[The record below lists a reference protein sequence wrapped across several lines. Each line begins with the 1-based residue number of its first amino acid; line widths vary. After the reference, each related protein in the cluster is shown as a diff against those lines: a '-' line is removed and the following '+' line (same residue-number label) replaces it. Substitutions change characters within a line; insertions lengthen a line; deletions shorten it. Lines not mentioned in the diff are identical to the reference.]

1 MFQFL
6 LIILLI
12 FAWTAVVGAIALCYV
27 QAKVTK
33 EYGEKYQ
40 KFFQR
45 NPSIVRHS
53 LSPITQAL
61 RATEMMPTIHH
72 KNSSTS
78 AAGGRGNNSDL
89 FVEDEERGFTR
100 DEEEEEDRYY
110 NETPPEQQQCH
121 PVEYITARSTAPVPS
136 QKTMMPQPRPPPQM
150 VKKQPLQQQQQ
161 RPRLLPPPQKRPAAQ
176 PIFSLP
182 QSFDYMGNASTA
194 VYL

>member
-6 LIILLI
+6 LIILLV
-12 FAWTAVVGAIALCYV
+12 FAWTAVVGAIAVCYV

-78 AAGGRGNNSDL
+78 ATGGRGNNSDL

-100 DEEEEEDRYY
+100 DEEEEDRYY
-110 NETPPEQQQCH
+110 NETPPEQQCH
-121 PVEYITARSTAPVPS
+121 PAEYITARSTAPVPS

-150 VKKQPLQQQQQ
+150 IKKQQQQPLQQQ
-161 RPRLLPPPQKRPAAQ
+161 RPRPPPPPQKRPAAQ
-176 PIFSLP
+176 PSFSLP
-182 QSFDYMGNASTA
+182 QSYDYMGNASTA